1 MSIAV
6 EALFTSALGLKK
18 PWIVTEVALDGGKK
32 RIDFEVSWDAKR
44 MNCPVCNAS
53 DQRIHDRMKRSWQ
66 HLDFFEYEAWLH
78 AEVPRVKCGSCGK
91 TTQGEVP
98 WARPDSG
105 FTLLRGIGPDAV
117 PRLAGCAGGK
127 AVAH

>member
-44 MNCPVCNAS
+44 MNCPVCNTS
-53 DQRIHDRMKRSWQ
+53 DLLWSNYAGHLNRWIIHQKR
-66 HLDFFEYEAWLH
+66 
-78 AEVPRVKCGSCGK
+78 KI
-91 TTQGEVP
+91 T
-98 WARPDSG
+98 
-105 FTLLRGIGPDAV
+105 
-117 PRLAGCAGGK
+117 
-127 AVAH
+127 